1 MNRKSQSSLIII
13 LKMKRLF
20 LLLLIAAMPNF
31 VSAINLNLRADT
43 SKVDTLQFNNDQ
55 AFNLCYNSLEYWW
68 YYSKIQDSIIMQQK
82 HMIEKYIVVTGI
94 QSQKEEDLESMYN
107 LKKQVEMDE
116 SNKKF
121 DDEVVRKKRWRKRT
135 FVVSAIAIIEGAI
148 IYLIISM

>member
-1 MNRKSQSSLIII
+1 
-13 LKMKRLF
+13 
-20 LLLLIAAMPNF
+20 
-31 VSAINLNLRADT
+31 
-43 SKVDTLQFNNDQ
+43 
-55 AFNLCYNSLEYWW
+55 
-68 YYSKIQDSIIMQQK
+68 
-82 HMIEKYIVVTGI
+82 MIEKYIVVTGI

-121 DDEVVRKKRWRKRT
+121 NDEVVRKKRWRKRT

>member
-1 MNRKSQSSLIII
+1 
-13 LKMKRLF
+13 
-20 LLLLIAAMPNF
+20 
-31 VSAINLNLRADT
+31 
-43 SKVDTLQFNNDQ
+43 
-55 AFNLCYNSLEYWW
+55 
-68 YYSKIQDSIIMQQK
+68 
-82 HMIEKYIVVTGI
+82 MIEKYIVVTGI

-148 IYLIISM
+148 IYLITSI

>member
-1 MNRKSQSSLIII
+1 
-13 LKMKRLF
+13 
-20 LLLLIAAMPNF
+20 
-31 VSAINLNLRADT
+31 
-43 SKVDTLQFNNDQ
+43 
-55 AFNLCYNSLEYWW
+55 
-68 YYSKIQDSIIMQQK
+68 MQQK

-121 DDEVVRKKRWRKRT
+121 NDEVVRKKRWRKRT

>member
-1 MNRKSQSSLIII
+1 
-13 LKMKRLF
+13 
-20 LLLLIAAMPNF
+20 
-31 VSAINLNLRADT
+31 
-43 SKVDTLQFNNDQ
+43 
-55 AFNLCYNSLEYWW
+55 
-68 YYSKIQDSIIMQQK
+68 MQQK
-82 HMIEKYIVVTGI
+82 HMIQKYIVVTGI
-94 QSQKEEDLESMYN
+94 QSQKEQDLESMYN

>member
-1 MNRKSQSSLIII
+1 
-13 LKMKRLF
+13 
-20 LLLLIAAMPNF
+20 
-31 VSAINLNLRADT
+31 
-43 SKVDTLQFNNDQ
+43 
-55 AFNLCYNSLEYWW
+55 
-68 YYSKIQDSIIMQQK
+68 MQQK

-94 QSQKEEDLESMYN
+94 QSQKQEDLESMYN

>member
-1 MNRKSQSSLIII
+1 
-13 LKMKRLF
+13 
-20 LLLLIAAMPNF
+20 
-31 VSAINLNLRADT
+31 
-43 SKVDTLQFNNDQ
+43 
-55 AFNLCYNSLEYWW
+55 
-68 YYSKIQDSIIMQQK
+68 
-82 HMIEKYIVVTGI
+82 MIEKYIVVTGI
-94 QSQKEEDLESMYN
+94 QSQKQEDLESMYN

>member
-1 MNRKSQSSLIII
+1 MY
-13 LKMKRLF
+13 
-20 LLLLIAAMPNF
+20 A
-31 VSAINLNLRADT
+31 
-43 SKVDTLQFNNDQ
+43 
-55 AFNLCYNSLEYWW
+55 
-68 YYSKIQDSIIMQQK
+68 KIQDSIIIHQK
-82 HMIEKYIVVTGI
+82 QMIEKYIVVTGV